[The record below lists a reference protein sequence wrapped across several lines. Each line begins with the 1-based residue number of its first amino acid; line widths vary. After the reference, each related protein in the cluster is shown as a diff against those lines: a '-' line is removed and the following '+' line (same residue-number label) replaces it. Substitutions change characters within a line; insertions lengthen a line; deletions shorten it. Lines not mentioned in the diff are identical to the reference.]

1 MKARLLTYASL
12 LAFAPP
18 LIPQQAPAPDRTAIT
33 TAMNTIR
40 PDAIR
45 AHMRFLSDS
54 TLDGR
59 APDSRGYQIAARY
72 VAAQLEAMGVR
83 PAGLGGTWF
92 QQVPLR
98 KAVLDTSKS
107 SMVLLADG
115 TASRPAEQAFVDG
128 RDYVLTGDVNHSEY
142 TLEAPVV
149 FVGFGVTAP
158 EEKYDDYAGLDVHGK
173 IVVTFY
179 GAPSTFESTVRAF
192 YSDDVEKTKN
202 ALAHGAIATISTML
216 PEDWKRWPWEWDVPQ
231 YRMGSTNW
239 LDKTGTPYNAFGNL
253 ALLSPSGAEKLFAGA
268 PSSLEESFAAARS
281 GRHQSVLLPWKAQI
295 HTVSAQTTYESPNII
310 GKLVGSDPVLRN
322 QYVVYTAHVD
332 HLGTCPPIDGD
343 AICHGS
349 LDNASGVATLLEI
362 ARAYT
367 HLKQPPRRSVLF
379 VFVTG
384 EEMGLL
390 GSDYFVHVPTVPLQQ
405 IVANVNID
413 VAPGMLFSM
422 KDVVGLGAEH
432 SSLNKALVSASR
444 ELGYT
449 LSADPMPEEV
459 DFIRSDQYSFVQQ
472 GVPALYINDG
482 VAAVDPAVNGLALGK
497 KWLVT
502 RYHTPLD
509 NIDQPLDY
517 ESGTK
522 AARLN
527 FLVGY
532 ELAQWNQSPQW
543 NQGNFFGARF
553 GRRHAESAM
562 PTTNPPA
569 AR

>member
-1 MKARLLTYASL
+1 MKARLLAYIVV
-12 LAFAPP
+12 AFAP
-18 LIPQQAPAPDRTAIT
+18 LAIAQVPARDRAAVETAT
-33 TAMNTIR
+33 KTIR
-40 PDAIR
+40 ADAIR
-45 AHMRFLSDS
+45 AHIRFLSDS
-54 TLDGR
+54 MLEGR

-72 VAAQLEAMGVR
+72 VAAQLQAMGLR
-83 PAGLGGTWF
+83 PAGVGGSWF
-92 QQVPLR
+92 QPVPLR

-107 SMVLLADG
+107 SMALFADG
-115 TASRPAEQAFVDG
+115 QGSRPADQAFVDG

-158 EEKYDDYAGLDVHGK
+158 EENYDDYAGLDVRGK
-173 IVVTFY
+173 MVLTFY
-179 GAPSTFESTVRAF
+179 GAPSSFESTVRAF

-202 ALAHGAIATISTML
+202 ALAHGAIAMINTLL

-231 YRMGSTNW
+231 FRMGSTNW
-239 LDKTGTPYNAFGNL
+239 LDATAAPYNAFGIL
-253 ALLSPSGAEKLFAGA
+253 AQLNKSGAEILFAGA
-268 PSSLEESFAAARS
+268 PKSLEECFTAARS
-281 GRHQSVLLPWKAQI
+281 GRHQSFPLPWRARI
-295 HTVSAQTTYESPNII
+295 TTVSTHTTYQSPNIV
-310 GKLVGSDPVLRN
+310 GMLVGSDPALRD

-367 HLKQPPRRSVLF
+367 NLKQPPRRSVLF

-390 GSDYFVHVPTVPLQQ
+390 GSDYFIHVPTVPLQQ
-405 IVANVNID
+405 IVANINID
-413 VAPGMLFSM
+413 VAPGLLFSM

-432 SSLNKALVSASR
+432 SSINEAMLLAAG
-444 ELGYT
+444 ELGYA
-449 LSADPMPEEV
+449 LSPDPMPEEA

-472 GVPALYINDG
+472 GVPALYISDG
-482 VAAVDPAVNGLALGK
+482 AAAVDATVDGLALQK

-517 ESGTK
+517 ESGAK
-522 AARLN
+522 AATLN

-532 ELAQWNQSPQW
+532 ELAQSAHRPQW
-543 NQGNFFGARF
+543 NKGNFFGTRF
-553 GRRHAESAM
+553 GHRYAE
-562 PTTNPPA
+562 A
-569 AR
+569 ALTEK

>member
-1 MKARLLTYASL
+1 MKARLHAWICLALASV
-12 LAFAPP
+12 AIA
-18 LIPQQAPAPDRTAIT
+18 QHVPAQDRAAIAEAT
-33 TAMNTIR
+33 RTIR

-45 AHMRFLSDS
+45 AHIRFLSDS
-54 TLDGR
+54 MLEGR

-72 VAAQLEAMGVR
+72 VAAELEAMGLH

-92 QQVPLR
+92 QPVPLR

-107 SMVLLADG
+107 TMTLFADG
-115 TASRPAEQAFVDG
+115 PVARRAEQAFVDG
-128 RDYVLTGDVNHSEY
+128 RDYVLVGDVNHAEN

-158 EEKYDDYAGLDVHGK
+158 EEKYDDYAGLDVRGK
-173 IVVTFY
+173 IVLTFY
-179 GAPSTFESTVRAF
+179 GAPSSFESTVRAF

-202 ALAHGAIATISTML
+202 ALAHGATAMINTML
-216 PEDWKRWPWEWDVPQ
+216 PEDWKRWPWDWDVPQ
-231 YRMGSTNW
+231 FRMGNTNW
-239 LDKTGTPYNAFGNL
+239 LDTTGAPYNAFGIL
-253 ALLSPSGAEKLFAGA
+253 AQLNKSGAEILFAGA

-281 GRHQSVLLPWKAQI
+281 GRHQSFPLPWRVHI
-295 HTVSAQTTYESPNII
+295 HTVSTLTTYESPNII
-310 GKLVGSDPVLRN
+310 GKVLGSDPALRD

-367 HLKQPPRRSVLF
+367 NLKQPPRRSVLF

-390 GSDYFVHVPTVPLQQ
+390 GSDYFVHAPTIPLQQ
-405 IVANVNID
+405 IVANINID
-413 VAPGMLFSM
+413 GAPGMLFAM
-422 KDVVGLGAEH
+422 KDVVAMGGEH
-432 SSLNKALVSASR
+432 SSIDKAVLLASR
-444 ELGYT
+444 EVGYT
-449 LSADPMPEEV
+449 LSPDPMPEEV
-459 DFIRSDQYSFVQQ
+459 GFIRSDQYSFVQQ
-472 GVPALYINDG
+472 GVPALNISDG
-482 VAAVDPAVNGLALGK
+482 VAAVNPGVDGLALEK

-517 ESGTK
+517 ESGAK
-522 AARLN
+522 AATLN

-532 ELAQWNQSPQW
+532 ELAQSNQRPQW
-543 NQGNFFGARF
+543 NQGNFFGTRF
-553 GRRHAESAM
+553 EHRHPVSA
-562 PTTNPPA
+562 N
-569 AR
+569 

>member
-1 MKARLLTYASL
+1 MKARLLGWICL
-12 LAFAPP
+12 LALAPSANA
-18 LIPQQAPAPDRTAIT
+18 QQVPAQDRAAVAVATG
-33 TAMNTIR
+33 TIR
-40 PDAIR
+40 SAAIR
-45 AHMRFLSDS
+45 AHIRFLSDS
-54 TLDGR
+54 MLEGR

-72 VAAQLEAMGVR
+72 VAAQLQAMGLR
-83 PAGLGGTWF
+83 PGGVGGTWF
-92 QQVPLR
+92 QPVPLR

-107 SMVLLADG
+107 SMALLADG
-115 TASRPAEQAFVDG
+115 PGSARAAQAFVDG

-158 EEKYDDYAGLDVHGK
+158 QENYDDYAGLDVHGK
-173 IVVTFY
+173 MVLTFS
-179 GAPSTFESTVRAF
+179 GAPASFESAVRAF

-202 ALAHGAIATISTML
+202 ALAHGAVGMINTLL

-231 YRMGSTNW
+231 FRMGSTNW
-239 LDKTGTPYNAFGNL
+239 LDATGAPYNAFGIL
-253 ALLSPSGAEKLFAGA
+253 AQLNKSGAEILFAGA
-268 PSSLEESFAAARS
+268 PQGLEESFAAARS
-281 GRHQSVLLPWKAQI
+281 GRHQSFPLPWKAKI
-295 HTVSAQTTYESPNII
+295 HTVSAHTTYQSPNII
-310 GKLVGSDPVLRN
+310 ATLVGSDPALRD

-343 AICHGS
+343 AVCHGS

-367 HLKQPPRRSVLF
+367 NLKQPPRRSVLF

-405 IVANVNID
+405 IVANINID
-413 VAPGMLFSM
+413 VAPGLLFSM
-422 KDVVGLGAEH
+422 KDVVAMGAEH
-432 SSLNKALVSASR
+432 SSINEAMQSASR
-444 ELGYT
+444 GLGYA
-449 LSADPMPEEV
+449 LSPDPMPEEA

-472 GVPALYINDG
+472 GVPALYIGDG
-482 VAAVDPAVNGLALGK
+482 VAALDPAVDGLALQK

-517 ESGTK
+517 ESGAK
-522 AARLN
+522 AATLN

-532 ELAQWNQSPQW
+532 ELAQWSHRPEW
-543 NQGNFFGARF
+543 NQGDFFGSRF
-553 GRRHAESAM
+553 GRRHTESENAS
-562 PTTNPPA
+562 
-569 AR
+569 R